1 MTTGSV
7 TAGRART
14 GWLLRIEDWL
24 LAGWVALVA
33 PALIHVQAT
42 SSGPFDPGRPVD
54 GLLGLVAITGAAVCL
69 ATRPAG
75 VPRGPGLLGS
85 AAVGPFVGG
94 LLLVIFSTAS
104 ALDLGQA
111 TGLVLAGAV
120 VAIAVVAR
128 IRWPEPPSIVRRAL
142 VTPYVLLAGGLF
154 WNLIGAVTAGGDLP
168 ARIRSVAGSDP
179 GSVMPVVG
187 FLIASSAIYYAML
200 VYAPRQV
207 ADRDG
212 GPVAWLV
219 RYALF
224 AASVAFGA
232 GWLLILAG

>member
-24 LAGWVALVA
+24 LAGWVVLVA
-33 PALIHVQAT
+33 PALVHVQA
-42 SSGPFDPGRPVD
+42 SASGPFDGGRPID
-54 GLLGLVAITGAAVCL
+54 GLLGLGAITGAAVCL
-69 ATRPAG
+69 ATRTAG
-75 VPRGPGLLGS
+75 APRGPGLLGS

-111 TGLVLAGAV
+111 AGLALAGV
-120 VAIAVVAR
+120 VVTMALVAR

-142 VTPYVLLAGGLF
+142 VTPYILLAGGLF

-179 GSVMPVVG
+179 GSVLPVVG
-187 FLIASSAIYYAML
+187 FLLASSAVYYAML

-207 ADRDG
+207 AEREG
-212 GPVAWLV
+212 GAAAWLV

-224 AASVAFGA
+224 VASIALGA
-232 GWLLILAG
+232 GWLLVLAG